1 MLHTTHE
8 GTIWKQIC
16 GSYMLLQHE
25 GDGGNV

>member
-8 GTIWKQIC
+8 GTIWRQIC
-16 GSYMLLQHE
+16 GNHMLLQHE